1 MRKNIVNFK
10 SLNMLLTD
18 KRIDA
23 YIMNAERF
31 AQPILNHLREL
42 VHIACPGVQ
51 ETVKWS
57 FPHFEYNGSI
67 LCSMASFKKHCAFG
81 FWKASVMKD
90 PHKLFALQERTA
102 MGHLG
107 RIESISDLP
116 SDKILMSYIK
126 EAAKLNKEG
135 VKLPSRTKP
144 AAAVKA
150 IEAPDYMI
158 KALKKNKK
166 AWSNFEAFS
175 PGRKKEYIEWI
186 TGAKTEPTR
195 NKRISD
201 MLEWVEEGKIRNW
214 KYLRK

>member
-1 MRKNIVNFK
+1 MPGNDR
-10 SLNMLLTD
+10 
-18 KRIDA
+18 RIDA
-23 YIMNAERF
+23 YILNAERF
-31 AQPILNHLREL
+31 AQPVLNHLREL
-42 VHIACPGVQ
+42 VHVACPGVQ

-90 PHKLFALQERTA
+90 PHKLFELQERTA

-107 RIESISDLP
+107 RIESIDDLP
-116 SDKILMSYIK
+116 SDKILISYIK

-144 AAAVKA
+144 VTTVKS
-150 IEAPDYMI
+150 IDPPDYML

-186 TGAKTEPTR
+186 TGAKTEATR
-195 NKRISD
+195 TKRVSD

-214 KYLRK
+214 KYLRT

>member
-1 MRKNIVNFK
+1 MAV
-10 SLNMLLTD
+10 TD

-23 YIMNAERF
+23 YIMNAGRF

-42 VHIACPGVQ
+42 VHIACPDVQ
-51 ETVKWS
+51 ETMKWS
-57 FPHFEYNGSI
+57 FPHFDYNGSI

-90 PHKLFALQERTA
+90 RHKLFALQERTA

-116 SDKILMSYIK
+116 SDKILISYIK
-126 EAAKLNKEG
+126 DAAKLNKEG
-135 VKLPSRTKP
+135 VKLPSRAKP
-144 AAAVKA
+144 AASVKT

-166 AWSNFEAFS
+166 TWNNFEAFS
-175 PGRKKEYIEWI
+175 PGQKKEYIEWI
-186 TGAKTEPTR
+186 TGAKTETTR
-195 NKRISD
+195 SKRISD

>member
-1 MRKNIVNFK
+1 MPGNDR
-10 SLNMLLTD
+10 
-18 KRIDA
+18 RIDA
-23 YIMNAERF
+23 YILNAEKF
-31 AQPILNHLREL
+31 AQPVLNHLREL
-42 VHIACPGVQ
+42 VHVACPGVQ
-51 ETVKWS
+51 ETMKWS

-90 PHKLFALQERTA
+90 PHKLFELQERTA

-107 RIESISDLP
+107 RIESIDDLH
-116 SDKILMSYIK
+116 SDKILISYIK

-144 AAAVKA
+144 VTTAKS
-150 IEAPDYMI
+150 IDPPDYML

-186 TGAKTEPTR
+186 TGAKTEATR
-195 NKRISD
+195 TKRVSD

-214 KYLRK
+214 KYLRT

>member
-1 MRKNIVNFK
+1 MPGN
-10 SLNMLLTD
+10 D

-31 AQPILNHLREL
+31 AQPVLNHLREL

-51 ETVKWS
+51 ETIKWS

-81 FWKASVMKD
+81 FWKASLMKD
-90 PHKLFALQERTA
+90 PHKLFAVHERTA
-102 MGHLG
+102 MGQLG
-107 RIESISDLP
+107 RIESIEDLP
-116 SDKILMSYIK
+116 ADKILISYIK
-126 EAAKLNKEG
+126 QAARLNKEG
-135 VKLPSRTKP
+135 VKLPSRARLAST
-144 AAAVKA
+144 VS
-150 IEAPDYMI
+150 EAPDYMI

-175 PGRKKEYIEWI
+175 PGQKKEYIEWV

-195 NKRISD
+195 NKRLSD
-201 MLEWVEEGKIRNW
+201 MLEWVAEGKIRNW

>member
-1 MRKNIVNFK
+1 MQ
-10 SLNMLLTD
+10 TD

-23 YIMNAERF
+23 YIMNAQRF

-42 VHIACPGVQ
+42 IHVACPGVQ
-51 ETVKWS
+51 ETMKWS

-90 PHKLFALQERTA
+90 PHELFELKERTA

-107 RIESISDLP
+107 RIESMDDLP
-116 SDKILMSYIK
+116 SDKILISYIK

-135 VKLPSRTKP
+135 VKLPSKAKPITK
-144 AAAVKA
+144 AS
-150 IEAPDYMI
+150 IEPPDYML
-158 KALKKNKK
+158 KALNKNKK

-175 PGRKKEYIEWI
+175 PGQKKEYIEWI
-186 TGAKTEPTR
+186 AGAKTEATR
-195 NKRISD
+195 SKRVSD

>member
-1 MRKNIVNFK
+1 MPGNDR
-10 SLNMLLTD
+10 
-18 KRIDA
+18 RIDA
-23 YIMNAERF
+23 YILNAEKF
-31 AQPILNHLREL
+31 AQPVLNHLREL
-42 VHIACPGVQ
+42 VHVACPGVQ
-51 ETVKWS
+51 ETMKWS

-90 PHKLFALQERTA
+90 PHKLFELQGRTA

-107 RIESISDLP
+107 RIESIDDLP
-116 SDKILMSYIK
+116 SDKILISYIK

-144 AAAVKA
+144 VTTAKS
-150 IEAPDYMI
+150 IDPPDYML

-186 TGAKTEPTR
+186 TGAKTEATR
-195 NKRISD
+195 TKRVSD

-214 KYLRK
+214 KYLRT

>member
-1 MRKNIVNFK
+1 MPGNDR
-10 SLNMLLTD
+10 
-18 KRIDA
+18 RIDA
-23 YIMNAERF
+23 YILNAEKF
-31 AQPILNHLREL
+31 AQPVLNHLREL
-42 VHIACPGVQ
+42 VHVACPGVQ
-51 ETVKWS
+51 ETMKWS

-90 PHKLFALQERTA
+90 PHKLFELHGRTA

-107 RIESISDLP
+107 RIESIDDLP
-116 SDKILMSYIK
+116 SDKILISYIK

-144 AAAVKA
+144 VTTAKS
-150 IEAPDYMI
+150 IDPPDYML

-186 TGAKTEPTR
+186 TGAKTEATR
-195 NKRISD
+195 TKRVSD

-214 KYLRK
+214 KYLRT